1 MVLGAVR
8 MCENNYADAMKG
20 GSNHMTAPRGRPPFG
35 YRYVFGEWRHME
47 TGDPFDP
54 ELHVAGVRARK
65 QACVNLSYWAKG
77 GRDWRLARYIKKR
90 KPVARQII
98 LPELGEPGHGTTKSL
113 TACSVPGCIGSY
125 MPKKPAAT
133 LALDA

>member
-1 MVLGAVR
+1 MVRGAVR

-20 GSNHMTAPRGRPPFG
+20 GANQTPAPRGRPPFG
-35 YRYVFGEWRHME
+35 YRYVLGEWRHME
-47 TGDPFDP
+47 TGDPFDSQ
-54 ELHVAGVRARK
+54 LHVAGVRARK

-77 GRDWRLARYIKKR
+77 GRDRRLARYIKKR
-90 KPVARQII
+90 KPVARQIT
-98 LPELGEPGHGTTKSL
+98 LPELGEPGHGTTESL

-125 MPKKPAAT
+125 MPKRPAAT